1 MIPQLLSGGAA
12 TAPPFSS
19 GKAGSAAPLFLFLS
33 VSPANLP
40 GLAHPAEA
48 SRIQTLYTA
57 GSRPAFPGGAGPLF
71 RLRRLLLRRVMTKAQ
86 AKSARLHW
94 TKVLFNSV
102 KEITKR

>member
-40 GLAHPAEA
+40 GLAHPAGA